1 MPADKPVILFI
12 DDAPD
17 ILMMSGIR
25 LKKLGHEVLTAS
37 SGDEGIKIAEEAKPA
52 LIFLDIM
59 MPGKDGIRV
68 CREIKSNPALK
79 HVPVILFSALSKDIV
94 EEKVHE
100 AGADGYIIKPF
111 EPDELLGMVNKYCA
125 GPDAENNGRAS

>member
-1 MPADKPVILFI
+1 MPAEKPVILFI

-17 ILMMSGIR
+17 ILMISAIR
-25 LKKLGHEVLTAS
+25 LRKLGYKVLTAS
-37 SGDEGIKIAEEAKPA
+37 SGDEGIKIAEEARPA

-59 MPGKDGIRV
+59 MPDKDGIRV

-79 HVPVILFSALSKDIV
+79 HVPVILFTALSKDIV

-111 EPDELLGMVNKYCA
+111 EPDELLGMVDKYCA
-125 GPDAENNGRAS
+125 GPEAENNGRA